1 MHSDFLAL
9 TRTLTDDELQAR
21 AKSLAARA
29 RDATAQL
36 VAHLVE
42 IEARGLHL
50 AAGYSSLFAYCRH
63 VLSLS
68 ENETYNR
75 IAAARVACR
84 FPVILERLAQGAIN
98 LTTVSLLAPHLT
110 PANHL
115 EALKSARGLR
125 KSEVEELV
133 ARLAPKPDVP
143 ASLRKLP
150 ATPIATFPAPTPL
163 PTPAA
168 TPEAPPAAPT
178 TTAPGARASATR
190 ALTPLSPDRYKL
202 QLTISG
208 DTVEK
213 LRLAQDLLR
222 HADPSGDQ
230 AAIIDRALTLLL
242 HDLAKHKFAATDR
255 PAATDRRRSPGDA
268 RSETPDAGFR
278 STHLSCS
285 RHIPADVQ
293 RTVFVRDLGR
303 CAFTSAEGRR
313 CNERAFVEFHHVR
326 PYAHDGPPT
335 VANIQLR
342 CQAHNAH
349 EWRREV
355 VDVRIREADWHHAQ
369 DMEHH
374 AAIRRSRQRA
384 PEDSPGS
391 P

>member
-1 MHSDFLAL
+1 MDSDFLVFA
-9 TRTLTDDELQAR
+9 RTLTDDELQAR

-50 AAGYSSLFAYCRH
+50 AAGYSSLFAYCRG

-75 IAAARVACR
+75 IAAARVASR
-84 FPVILERLAQGAIN
+84 FPVILERLAQGAVN

-115 EALKSARGLR
+115 EALESARGLR

-150 ATPIATFPAPTPL
+150 APQSAEPQAPAHPGVPAPAAAESSPASPTPTAPIATAT
-163 PTPAA
+163 AA
-168 TPEAPPAAPT
+168 
-178 TTAPGARASATR
+178 R

-222 HADPSGDQ
+222 HADPSGDP

-242 HDLAKHKFAATDR
+242 HDLAKRKFAATDR
-255 PAATDRRRSPGDA
+255 PAASDRPRSSGDA
-268 RSETPDAGFR
+268 RSEASDAGSR
-278 STHLSCS
+278 STHLSRS

-342 CQAHNAH
+342 CQSHNAH
-349 EWRREV
+349 EWHREV
-355 VDVRIREADWHHAQ
+355 VDVRIREADWHHAR
-369 DMEHH
+369 DVAHH
-374 AAIRRSRQRA
+374 AAARQSRR
-384 PEDSPGS
+384 
-391 P
+391 